1 MALDNIRDTFRDDI
15 ISANNGKKFQIIG
28 LRMEDVG
35 GDNLEPIFTVKFED
49 GSVETY
55 VDAECIFSG
64 YDVNFD
70 AWVEKNPLTP

>member
-15 ISANNGKKFQIIG
+15 ISTNNGKKFQIVG

-49 GSVETY
+49 GSMETY
-55 VDAECIFSG
+55 VDAECIFTG
-64 YDVNFD
+64 HDVNFD
-70 AWVEKNPLTP
+70 EWVEKNPLTP